1 MKRLKS
7 VLFQVMWLIMLPFA
21 LYCLFED
28 QQWFS
33 DIYAQTGISWLLGP
47 IQPAGLIL
55 SLGLSRVIMVGIS
68 LILLYLGI
76 AKKVEPLLLVPI
88 GIGGILA
95 NLPGS
100 GLTET
105 GGFLSILYENGLQN
119 GLFPLLI
126 FLGLG
131 TMIDFSPLL
140 ANPKTALL
148 GGAAQFA
155 IFGTFL
161 GALMLSDVFPD
172 LALTIKQ
179 AASIAIIGGADGP
192 TSIFLS
198 TRLAPELLGAVAV
211 AAYSYMALVPIIQPP
226 IMRLLTTKKERM
238 IKMRQL
244 RPVSGREKVV
254 FPIVVILLTGLF
266 VPMALP
272 LIGMMMFGNLMKESG
287 VCDSLVRAAKDV
299 ITPVATIFLGLC
311 VGTKLDAVLFLDLQT
326 LIVLCLGVV
335 AFCLGTASGV
345 LMGKVM
351 NLFSRDKINPLI
363 GSAGVSAIPMA
374 ARVSEKLGLEA
385 DKNNHLIMHA
395 MGANVAGS
403 IGSAIAAG
411 ILLALC
417 Q

>member
-1 MKRLKS
+1 MNVKTI
-7 VLFQVMWLIMLPFA
+7 LFKILWLIFVPLTV
-21 LYCLFED
+21 YCLFCE
-28 QQWFS
+28 QSWFA
-33 DIYAQTGISWLLGP
+33 DIFNQTGIAWLLSP
-47 IQPAGLIL
+47 IRPSGLIWP
-55 SLGLSRVIMVGIS
+55 LGVSRLIMVGVS
-68 LILLYLGI
+68 LVLLYLGI
-76 AKKVEPLLLVPI
+76 VKKVEPLLLLPI
-88 GIGGILA
+88 GIGGLLA

-100 GLTET
+100 GLTQE
-105 GGFLSILYENGLQN
+105 GGLLYILYESGLQN
-119 GLFPLLI
+119 GVFPLLI

-131 TMIDFSPLL
+131 TMIDFTPML
-140 ANPKTALL
+140 ANPKTAFL

-161 GALMLSDVFPD
+161 GALFLSGIFPD

-198 TRLAPELLGAVAV
+198 AKLAPELLGAVAV

-226 IMRLLTTKKERM
+226 IMRALTTQKERR
-238 IKMRQL
+238 IKMTQL
-244 RPVSGREKVV
+244 RNVSQQEKII
-254 FPIVVILLTGLF
+254 FPIIVILLTGLF

-311 VGTKLDAVLFLDLQT
+311 VGTKLDAVLFLEKQT

-335 AFCLGTASGV
+335 AFGIGTASGV
-345 LMGKVM
+345 LMAKIM
-351 NLFSRDKINPLI
+351 NLFLRDKINPLI

-374 ARVSEKLGLEA
+374 ARVSERLGLQA
-385 DKNNHLIMHA
+385 DSSNHLMMHA